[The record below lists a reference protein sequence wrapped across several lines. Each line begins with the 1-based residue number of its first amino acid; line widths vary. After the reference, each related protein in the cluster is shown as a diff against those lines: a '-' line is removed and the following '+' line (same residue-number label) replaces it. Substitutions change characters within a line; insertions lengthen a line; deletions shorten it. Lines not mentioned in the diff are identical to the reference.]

1 MSTRTPLTR
10 RVIAALLMVM
20 LTACQSWRPATF
32 SPRQLLPEDQPSS
45 LRVTLMNGETV
56 TVRDPI
62 MRNDSIV
69 GATDDADVAAVAS
82 QDVRLL
88 EVQRLEVGRT
98 IVSGL
103 LLGVVTALAVAMD
116 EMSGFGS
123 GGW

>member
-1 MSTRTPLTR
+1 MNTRTPLVQ

-69 GATDDADVAAVAS
+69 GATDTGLGVAS
-82 QDVRLL
+82 RDVRLL

-103 LLGVVTALAVAMD
+103 FLGLVTAFFVTID
-116 EMSGFGS
+116 NISGL
-123 GGW
+123 